1 MILTGNNN
9 GYWGDCYNLK
19 SIFNFFDTYNGT
31 AETEMIDRVSI
42 DNMEYIK
49 LDGRKVSKEYFR
61 ALRAAEV
68 GFNMV
73 KNNGVW
79 SVDKSSILSIGSL
92 NTNDPGSY
100 YSSNGHLHSFV
111 RELFGKKLSYKE
123 NGKKER
129 YVGEIHRGF
138 LASDNDID
146 QAFWENKRSGT
157 IFNAVVSTNGILFYN
172 STYKISINR

>member
-1 MILTGNNN
+1 
-9 GYWGDCYNLK
+9 
-19 SIFNFFDTYNGT
+19 
-31 AETEMIDRVSI
+31 
-42 DNMEYIK
+42 
-49 LDGRKVSKEYFR
+49 
-61 ALRAAEV
+61 
-68 GFNMV
+68 MV

-79 SVDKSSILSIGSL
+79 SVDKNSINSIGSL

-100 YSSNGHLHSFV
+100 YSPNGHLHSFV
-111 RELFGKKLSYKE
+111 RELLGKKLSYKE
-123 NGKKER
+123 NGKDETF
-129 YVGEIHRGF
+129 VGKIHRGF